1 MLYIYR
7 YRCITPVLV
16 GVYTHMNVSVYT
28 SAMVGVYT
36 PPTIG
41 VIYRLEKVFSSKLK
55 GCKGSAK
62 RG

>member
-1 MLYIYR
+1 M
-7 YRCITPVLV
+7 LV
-16 GVYTHMNVSVYT
+16 GVYTPMNVSVYT
-28 SAMVGVYT
+28 SAMIGVYT

-55 GCKGSAK
+55 GCKGGAK